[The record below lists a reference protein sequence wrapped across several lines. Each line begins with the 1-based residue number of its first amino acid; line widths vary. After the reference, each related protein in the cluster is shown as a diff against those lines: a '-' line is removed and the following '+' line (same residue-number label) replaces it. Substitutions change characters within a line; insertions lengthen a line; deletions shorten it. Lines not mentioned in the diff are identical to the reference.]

1 MNRAAAI
8 LAGGESSRLRN
19 KAVTPFSG
27 QPMILHVINKCRDVV
42 DELLVI
48 VNTREQE
55 NDVSRAIGEV
65 EGLRIVLDRSE
76 QFLSPLLGA
85 RTAFENSRSR
95 LTLLLPCDAPLI
107 KTSVLDLLFR
117 MIDGWDAVIPRHPN
131 GHIEPLHAV
140 YRTDVSRKLA
150 RDTISSG
157 KRSMKDLIT
166 RLNSLYL
173 STNIIEQLD
182 PQLESFANVNTVN
195 DLRNLKRRVE

>member
-19 KAVTPFSG
+19 KAMTLFAG
-27 QPMILHVINKCRDVV
+27 EPMILHVIDKCKDVV

-55 NDVSRAIGEV
+55 NNISRATREV
-65 EGLRIVLDRSE
+65 ERLRIVLDRSE

-85 RTAFENSRSR
+85 RTAFENSKSK

-117 MIDGWDAVIPRHPN
+117 MIGEWDVVIPRHPN
-131 GHIEPLHAV
+131 GYVEPLHAV
-140 YRTDVSRKLA
+140 FKTDISRKLA
-150 RDTISSG
+150 RDVISSG

-166 RLNSLYL
+166 RLNALYL
-173 STNIIEQLD
+173 STNIIQQLD

-195 DLRNLKRRVE
+195 ELRDLQKRVE